1 MPSHEPGIDLV
12 DLRLQLRIFLGLGR
26 EQLPSQGGQA
36 LIGLDAREQRSEV
49 SPPLGGGQA
58 ELARIATD
66 RVAQLRAIAD
76 QPVSYA
82 DQHQGRLLLSRL
94 HRHEAHC
101 RPAHRLAKRF
111 RVRRI
116 VLAALEVRLD
126 QLRRDQLHRMPER
139 LQQSRTMVAGTA
151 GFDRDH
157 RRRKLL
163 EECEHLFASQ
173 LLAQNRLLG
182 GVHSVKLENVFR
194 RIHTN
199 SANLVHGW
207 PPLSE
212 IYSDLILARLMPSG
226 AVHTNRSRLCGF
238 RHRCWRLSGISTA
251 NALSGTLAGV
261 TGAVLED
268 VWLAIDREDYGAFV
282 RMGLVKRAR
291 LAPYE
296 LAGAADPVVIVE
308 GSLDD
313 PALLDLRML
322 VHRQGG
328 ARLPLQQ
335 AGHLAL
341 LLVLVKHLDRDA
353 LELCRLP
360 FDGARLHINRA
371 AIVGSIFGMAF
382 SAGAGMGFSQRFVT
396 RERYDL
402 TDPGEHFTPNGQRG
416 DIRGFPHHPFY
427 SGNPWFLPVVGGY
440 YRVRDNL
447 DRLLA

>member
-12 DLRLQLRIFLGLGR
+12 DLRLQLRIFLGLGG

-36 LIGLDAREQRSEV
+36 LIGLDALEQRSEV
-49 SPPLGGGQA
+49 SLPPGGGKA

-199 SANLVHGW
+199 SANLVHGR

-226 AVHTNRSRLCGF
+226 AVHTNRKHSYASATCRSPIETSPASPKEMSRSSVCL
-238 RHRCWRLSGISTA
+238 RL
-251 NALSGTLAGV
+251 
-261 TGAVLED
+261 
-268 VWLAIDREDYGAFV
+268 
-282 RMGLVKRAR
+282 
-291 LAPYE
+291 
-296 LAGAADPVVIVE
+296 
-308 GSLDD
+308 
-313 PALLDLRML
+313 
-322 VHRQGG
+322 
-328 ARLPLQQ
+328 
-335 AGHLAL
+335 
-341 LLVLVKHLDRDA
+341 
-353 LELCRLP
+353 
-360 FDGARLHINRA
+360 
-371 AIVGSIFGMAF
+371 VG
-382 SAGAGMGFSQRFVT
+382 
-396 RERYDL
+396 
-402 TDPGEHFTPNGQRG
+402 
-416 DIRGFPHHPFY
+416 
-427 SGNPWFLPVVGGY
+427 
-440 YRVRDNL
+440 
-447 DRLLA
+447 